1 MSLTDEQQKLQHETA
16 IKIAL
21 EAGVLARC
29 SIHADSV
36 FAGEVN
42 LPEVYTLANEQYSK
56 GQLEGIFSL
65 RRELL
70 EYLEEVIPAYRTDEC
85 PRCATDD

>member
-1 MSLTDEQQKLQHETA
+1 MSLTDEQQHLQHETA

-29 SIHADSV
+29 SIHSDSL
-36 FAGEVN
+36 FAGAVD
-42 LPEVYTLANEQYSK
+42 LPEVYTLANQQYSK

-70 EYLEEVIPAYRTDEC
+70 EFLEELIPAYLIDEC
-85 PRCATDD
+85 PRCSNQP